1 MGTSYQK
8 GWVEVRGKKWY
19 GFYRRTI
26 LDPETNTPKTVKM
39 PVILGLKSAM
49 SKFQAR
55 EKLAQEITRTSGQV
69 TEDGVV
75 KNGTVTFGWFARN
88 RYLPLKEADWREETA
103 KVKKLIITADLIVP
117 FEDVRLERFDK
128 YILQNQLNQ
137 LAKTH
142 SKDRVLQIRSY
153 MRAIFAEAVDQDY
166 LPKDPARLVKVP
178 ANLREVDKTVL
189 TWDQLRAALDRLLEK
204 SLRDWLLLMLDMS
217 NALRPGEVVALRW
230 RSLLEEPLLLDI
242 KETYYKGKIRP
253 YGKTKRS
260 TSEVPICEDLV
271 KKLVEWREHLKTKRK
286 DVSPAA
292 FIFGGR
298 FAGPLDPS
306 NFRKRVL
313 HKLAEE
319 LEFPKL
325 TFQVIRRTIATLAQK
340 LGSSKDVQGFMRHET
355 TDTTENVYMQVLL
368 PGVRTTLDAIHAQ
381 LSKGTEVP
389 RAPEPPMPPNGSTR
403 TGNSTEK
410 RDGVDMVGAI
420 PDNLTGQIAAATAKP
435 VRGVVLEFA
444 PKLPTTRRK
453 EVLLNA

>member
-19 GFYRRTI
+19 GFYRRTV
-26 LDPETNTPKTVKM
+26 LDPETNTQKTVKM

-55 EKLAQEITRTSGQV
+55 EKLAQEITRSTGQI
-69 TEDGVV
+69 TEDGQI
-75 KNGTVTFGWFARN
+75 KNGTVTYGWFARN
-88 RYLPLKEADWREETA
+88 RYLPLKDADWREETA

-117 FEDVRLERFDK
+117 FEQVRLEKFDK
-128 YILQNQLNQ
+128 FILQNHLNQ

-142 SKDRVLQIRSY
+142 SKDRVLQVRSY
-153 MRAIFAEAVDQDY
+153 MRASFAEAVEQGY
-166 LPKDPARLVKVP
+166 LDKDPALLVKVP
-178 ANLREVDKTVL
+178 ANLRPVDKTVL
-189 TWDQLRAALDRLLEK
+189 SWEQLCAALDKLLEK

-230 RSLLEEPLLLDI
+230 RSLLVEPLLLDI
-242 KETYYKGKIRP
+242 KETYYRGKVRP

-260 TSEVPICEDLV
+260 TSQVPICEDLV
-271 KKLVEWREHLKTKRK
+271 KKVLEWQEHLKAKRK
-286 DVSPAA
+286 DVSPEA

-298 FAGPLDPS
+298 FGGPLDPS

-319 LEFPKL
+319 LELPKL

-340 LGSSKDVQGFMRHET
+340 LGSSKDVQGVMRHER
-355 TDTTENVYMQVLL
+355 TDTTENIYQQILL
-368 PGVRTTLDAIHAQ
+368 PSVRTTLDAIHAK
-381 LSKGTEVP
+381 LSKKEGLAPVP
-389 RAPEPPMPPNGSTR
+389 NPDGPSAPSTA
-403 TGNSTEK
+403 
-410 RDGVDMVGAI
+410 AI
-420 PDNLTGQIAAATAKP
+420 PDASKDDVVVMPAVRAEGIRANQETAPAKP
-435 VRGVVLEFA
+435 VRGVILKFA
-444 PKLPTTRRK
+444 PKLPIRERE

>member
-1 MGTSYQK
+1 
-8 GWVEVRGKKWY
+8 
-19 GFYRRTI
+19 
-26 LDPETNTPKTVKM
+26 
-39 PVILGLKSAM
+39 
-49 SKFQAR
+49 
-55 EKLAQEITRTSGQV
+55 
-69 TEDGVV
+69 
-75 KNGTVTFGWFARN
+75 
-88 RYLPLKEADWREETA
+88 
-103 KVKKLIITADLIVP
+103 
-117 FEDVRLERFDK
+117 
-128 YILQNQLNQ
+128 
-137 LAKTH
+137 
-142 SKDRVLQIRSY
+142 

-230 RSLLEEPLLLDI
+230 RSLVEEPLLLDI

-389 RAPEPPMPPNGSTR
+389 TAPEPPMPPNGSAR

>member
-1 MGTSYQK
+1 
-8 GWVEVRGKKWY
+8 
-19 GFYRRTI
+19 
-26 LDPETNTPKTVKM
+26 
-39 PVILGLKSAM
+39 
-49 SKFQAR
+49 
-55 EKLAQEITRTSGQV
+55 
-69 TEDGVV
+69 
-75 KNGTVTFGWFARN
+75 
-88 RYLPLKEADWREETA
+88 
-103 KVKKLIITADLIVP
+103 
-117 FEDVRLERFDK
+117 
-128 YILQNQLNQ
+128 
-137 LAKTH
+137 
-142 SKDRVLQIRSY
+142 
-153 MRAIFAEAVDQDY
+153 MRALFAEAVDQDY
-166 LPKDPARLVKVP
+166 LAKDPARLVKVP

-204 SLRDWLLLMLDMS
+204 NLRDWLLLMLDMS

-242 KETYYKGKIRP
+242 KETYYRGKIRP

-260 TSEVPICEDLV
+260 TSQVPICEDLI
-271 KKLVEWREHLKTKRK
+271 KKLMEWREHLKTKRK

-292 FIFGGR
+292 FIFRGR
-298 FAGPLDPS
+298 FGGPLDPS

-319 LEFPKL
+319 LELPKL

-368 PGVRTTLDAIHAQ
+368 PGVRTTLDAIHAE
-381 LSKGTEVP
+381 LSKTAGTSPGPKPPVTPRAGKATKGSTRNDVLGMPAANSKGT
-389 RAPEPPMPPNGSTR
+389 AT
-403 TGNSTEK
+403 
-410 RDGVDMVGAI
+410 
-420 PDNLTGQIAAATAKP
+420 QAAAVPAKP

>member
-55 EKLAQEITRTSGQV
+55 EQLAREITRTSGQV

-103 KVKKLIITADLIVP
+103 KVKKLIIAADLIVP
-117 FEDVRLERFDK
+117 FEDVRLEKFDK

-142 SKDRVLQIRSY
+142 SKDRVLH

-286 DVSPAA
+286 DVSPSA
-292 FIFGGR
+292 FIFRGR
-298 FAGPLDPS
+298 FGGPLDPS

-319 LEFPKL
+319 LELPKL

-368 PGVRTTLDAIHAQ
+368 PGVRMTLDAIHAE
-381 LSKGTEVP
+381 LSKKAGTSP
-389 RAPEPPMPPNGSTR
+389 APEPPMTPRAGKAAKGSSRNDVLGKPT
-403 TGNSTEK
+403 
-410 RDGVDMVGAI
+410 AI
-420 PDNLTGQIAAATAKP
+420 SEDTTAQAAALPAKP
-435 VRGVVLEFA
+435 IRGVVLEFA